1 MTIEKKIKVKDLLI
15 LCFLFIL
22 LMLFVISGVGLV
34 GLFSLIFVSLI
45 TFCFSRYYK
54 SLATI
59 LYVALCVRLVV
70 IFFGNYLGPLPD
82 SMGDTGYF
90 ESKAWAWSQDGFFG
104 VLSYYPSDKSSLLM
118 SWMHAFLYSLTG
130 RSVIL
135 LQSVSLLLGM
145 GSVLLGSRLAHKIW
159 SEKISIKVGWILAL
173 YPTLVLYS
181 CLVLREAYVWFFLLV
196 ALYGIVC
203 WSKDGG
209 FKSLIIIF
217 IGFVGATLFHGGMFV
232 GGFVFLIIL
241 VSFYFIKIIKSLKF
255 LKISINSLTIL
266 SLLIITMFYLVSL
279 DSIPKLGSVERIFDF
294 ERLVTEI
301 SSRNINRAA
310 YPEWTIPK
318 TSFELIYKAPI
329 RIIYF
334 IFSPFL
340 WDIKKFS
347 HLLGFFDGIFYL
359 MLFILFIKN
368 FKSIWSNRSLRI
380 IFIILAS
387 YLVTY
392 GLGTG
397 NFGTGI
403 RHRTKFIIVAILM
416 VAPWIPKFDLK
427 KKKIFF

>member
-1 MTIEKKIKVKDLLI
+1 
-15 LCFLFIL
+15 
-22 LMLFVISGVGLV
+22 
-34 GLFSLIFVSLI
+34 
-45 TFCFSRYYK
+45 
-54 SLATI
+54 
-59 LYVALCVRLVV
+59 
-70 IFFGNYLGPLPD
+70 
-82 SMGDTGYF
+82 
-90 ESKAWAWSQDGFFG
+90 
-104 VLSYYPSDKSSLLM
+104 
-118 SWMHAFLYSLTG
+118 
-130 RSVIL
+130 
-135 LQSVSLLLGM
+135 
-145 GSVLLGSRLAHKIW
+145 
-159 SEKISIKVGWILAL
+159 
-173 YPTLVLYS
+173 
-181 CLVLREAYVWFFLLV
+181 
-196 ALYGIVC
+196 
-203 WSKDGG
+203 
-209 FKSLIIIF
+209 
-217 IGFVGATLFHGGMFV
+217 
-232 GGFVFLIIL
+232 
-241 VSFYFIKIIKSLKF
+241 
-255 LKISINSLTIL
+255 
-266 SLLIITMFYLVSL
+266 MFYILSL
-279 DSIPKLGSVERIFDF
+279 DSIPKLGSVKRIFDF
-294 ERLVTEI
+294 EQLVTEI
-301 SSRNINRAA
+301 SDRNINRAA